1 MKTILSVGLALA
13 MGAAAVM
20 PAAAATPDLTGKW
33 GPGDQSTTYRF
44 TMCGDKGDR
53 LCVDL
58 IALRDHMDTPKNR
71 PYLNTRLVDGA
82 KPSGKNEWKGKM
94 SVFGVTGDATI
105 TMLNP
110 ELLSVNLC
118 AYIVMCKEYKLRPVH

>member
-1 MKTILSVGLALA
+1 MKTIASVALAVA
-13 MGAAAVM
+13 MGAAAVG
-20 PAAAATPDLTGKW
+20 PAAAAADLTGNW
-33 GPGDQSTTYRF
+33 GPGDKSTTYHF
-44 TMCGDKGDR
+44 TMCGDSGKNV
-53 LCVDL
+53 CVDL

-71 PYLNTRLVDGA
+71 PYLNTRLVERA
-82 KPSGKNEWKGKM
+82 KPSGDNVWKGKM

-118 AYIVMCKEYKLRPVH
+118 AYIVMCKEYKLRPVD